1 MSSSFRTSAVDGAE
15 ALLEQIVDT
24 MEVAKPH
31 ATLRGGKVTREYLKQ
46 LILGKMF
53 EDEQRGGED
62 HFREMYA
69 QSLPRLMEYVLD
81 GLKKYFKGQRLTF

>member
-1 MSSSFRTSAVDGAE
+1 MSSSLRTPAVDGAE

-31 ATLRGGKVTREYLKQ
+31 ATLRGGEVTREYLKQ

-53 EDEQRGGED
+53 EDGGGRD
-62 HFREMYA
+62 KFREMYA

-81 GLKKYFKGQRLTF
+81 GLKKYFQGQRLTF